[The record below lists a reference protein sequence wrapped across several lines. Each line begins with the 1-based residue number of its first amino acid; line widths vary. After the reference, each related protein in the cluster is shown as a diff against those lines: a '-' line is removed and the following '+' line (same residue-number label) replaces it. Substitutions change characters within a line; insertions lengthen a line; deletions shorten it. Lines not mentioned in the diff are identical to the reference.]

1 MPTGDTVFN
10 IRAYTHDDYER
21 LIAFAGEVAR
31 LQNMYGVLHPGDV
44 RHNMSNGLRGAN
56 PSDHFFLAENGS
68 GGLLGYVMCFPARWQ
83 GFSVVIH
90 PQHRVHD
97 LERALIQHGEAA
109 EIALMQVA
117 INSADESKQAELR
130 TKYTWVGSELI
141 DGDEIRREHLIEAG
155 YTPGEPN
162 LMVAFRSLE
171 TQISDPVLPDG
182 YTIRSATIAEAD
194 AVAVAHSSA
203 FASNWQP
210 GHYAVVM
217 RSPAF
222 EPQNERIVIAPNGDV
237 AAFIVVWFDPVSGSG
252 LFEPVGC
259 HADYRRRGLTKALL
273 IDGLHRMRAAG
284 MKTALV
290 THGATEEDA
299 GAAALYR
306 SVGFQ
311 PLYTIRD
318 TRKPI
323 TL

>member
-1 MPTGDTVFN
+1 MFS
-10 IRAYTHDDYER
+10 IRAYTPDDYER

-31 LQNMYGVLHPGDV
+31 LQNMHGVLHPGDV
-44 RHNMSNGLRGAN
+44 RHNMSNGLRGAD
-56 PSDHFFLAENGS
+56 PSDYFFLAENLS
-68 GGLLGYVMCFPARWQ
+68 GDLLGYVMCFPARWQ

-90 PQHRVHD
+90 PQRRTPD
-97 LERALIQHGEAA
+97 LERALIQHGEAV
-109 EIALMQVA
+109 EIALMQAA
-117 INSADESKQAELR
+117 INSADEAKKAELR
-130 TKYTWVGSELI
+130 TKYTWVSSELA

-155 YTPGEPN
+155 YTPGEPD
-162 LMVAFRSLE
+162 LMVAHRALD
-171 TQISDPVLPDG
+171 TLIPDLVLPDG

-194 AVAVAHSSA
+194 AVAVVHSSA

-222 EPQNERIVIAPNGDV
+222 EPQNERIVIAPNGDA
-237 AAFIVVWFDPVSGSG
+237 AAFAVLWFDPVSGSG

-259 HADYRRRGLTKALL
+259 HADYRRRGLTKALML
-273 IDGLHRMRAAG
+273 DGLRLMRAAG
-284 MKTALV
+284 LHTAYV
-290 THGATEEDA
+290 AHHVESDDPA
-299 GAAALYR
+299 GAALYR

-311 PLYTIRD
+311 PLYTVRE